1 VKRALVLAVL
11 AVAACRQAAPPA
23 ASAPPNI
30 LLITIDTW
38 RADRVGRGL
47 MPAVDGLAATGVRFT
62 HARSTVPLTL
72 PSHTSIMTGTLP
84 PANGV
89 RMNGVVASGTPTI
102 ARVLHDGGYQT
113 GAFIGAYV
121 LDRRFGLADGFDM
134 YDDRVLRDPS
144 GNQQLEAQRRGD
156 AVVDVALRWLSKS
169 ATGPAKP
176 FFAWVHLYDPH
187 APYEPPPEYLEKA
200 GRNAYDG
207 EVAFADAQVG
217 RLLDW
222 LASSG
227 HAGNTVVAIAGDH
240 GEGLGEHGELT
251 HGMLAYDSTLRV
263 PLVIAVPG
271 RPAASD
277 DRPVSLVELAG
288 TLVQLAGRAL
298 PTGMHAGTL
307 LSRTEDRGPRTEDR
321 GPGTDEA
328 YAETQYPKTAGW
340 HSLAALADDRWKLI
354 QSSETEL
361 YDIVQD
367 PGERTNLADAK
378 GSLADAMRQRV
389 ATLASARPANPSD
402 AVPADA
408 AERLRAL
415 GYVSGSS
422 ASAPDAESA
431 PNPADHIAAWNTFE
445 KGLSRLT
452 GGDARGA
459 LPDLAGLARA
469 FPDAPVF
476 LATYARALKDTGRTR
491 DAVEVY
497 RRAVARWPRDA
508 GMYHDLAVA
517 AEAAGLPAESA
528 RAEQAALALEPSNPA
543 AANGLGLLQIRASK
557 PDDAIKSFE
566 QAVKGDPT
574 NATYW
579 TNLGNARRDTGNAA
593 GAEDAYRKAL
603 DADPRSPDAA
613 NGLGVLLVQAHRA
626 AEAIPWFERA
636 LAGSPRFIEAVLNLG
651 IAYQETGNATKAADQ
666 YRRVLEMA
674 PHGSREYQAATAL
687 LKAEAR

>member
-1 VKRALVLAVL
+1 VKQALVLAL
-11 AVAACRQAAPPA
+11 FAASVAACRQATPAP
-23 ASAPPNI
+23 STPPNI
-30 LLITIDTW
+30 LLITIDTL

-47 MPAVDGLAATGVRFT
+47 MPAVDGLAAKGVRFT

-89 RMNGVVASGTPTI
+89 RLNGVVASGTPRI

-121 LDRRFGLADGFDM
+121 LDRRFGLADGFDV
-134 YDDRVLRDPS
+134 YDDRVQRDPS
-144 GNQQLEAQRRGD
+144 GSQQLEAQRRGD
-156 AVVDVALRWLSKS
+156 AVVDVALRWLSSS
-169 ATGPAKP
+169 ATASPKP

-187 APYEPPPEYLEKA
+187 APYDPPPEYLEKA

-271 RPAASD
+271 RLAASD

-288 TLVQLAGRAL
+288 TLVRLAGRPL

-307 LSRTEDRGPRTEDR
+307 LSLSR
-321 GPGTDEA
+321 TDEA

-340 HSLAALADDRWKLI
+340 HTLAALADDRWKLI

-361 YDIVQD
+361 YDIAQD

-378 GSLADAMRQRV
+378 GSVADAIRQRI
-389 ATLASARPANPSD
+389 ATLASARAADASN

-408 AERLRAL
+408 ADRLRAL

-445 KGLSRLT
+445 KGLSRLA

-476 LATYARALKDTGRTR
+476 QATYARALKDTGRTR

-508 GMYHDLAVA
+508 SLYHDLAVA
-517 AEAAGLPAESA
+517 AEAAGMPAESA

-557 PDDAIKSFE
+557 PDDAIRSFE

-579 TNLGNARRDTGNAA
+579 TNLGNARRDTGNAL
-593 GAEDAYRKAL
+593 GAEEAYKKAL

-636 LAGSPRFIEAVLNLG
+636 LAGSPLFIEAVLNLG
-651 IAYQETGNATKAADQ
+651 IAYQESGNPARAADQ